1 MGRPNLICNVEEKTC
16 EVKQIKGLI
25 GRIKNHVFVPKPAHD
40 LKWMQCKS
48 KAMSKMILR
57 K

>member
-40 LKWMQCKS
+40 LK
-48 KAMSKMILR
+48 
-57 K
+57 